1 MAPSSLVPGER
12 KHPLLDVTQRA
23 YAAGVIDCDGAIWI
37 CRSSRGRNRATHSV
51 RVNVTNT
58 RPELID
64 WFSLNLVGSSA
75 GQAYTKNPRAKA
87 VSRWQAT
94 SLNAKHVLE
103 QVLPFLVLKRE
114 QALVALEFCSTLE
127 VSGKLP
133 DALYSMREEL
143 YQKMRKLNKRGAL

>member
-1 MAPSSLVPGER
+1 MPEER
-12 KHPLLDVTQRA
+12 RPPLLDVAQRA
-23 YAAGVIDCDGAIWI
+23 YAAGVIDCDGSIWI
-37 CRSSRGRNRATHSV
+37 CRSSRGRQRATHSV

-64 WFSLNLVGSSA
+64 WFSHYLVGSSA
-75 GQAYTKNPRAKA
+75 GQSYTKNSRAKS

-127 VSGKLP
+127 VGGKLP
-133 DALYSMREEL
+133 DGLFSLREEL
-143 YQKMRKLNKRGAL
+143 YQKMRKLNKRGAM